1 MKLAHLYKFD
11 WYTPHQAWL
20 AERGLPHH
28 AHYGAKPERA
38 NLRFTDLRY
47 ADLHSANLNYANL
60 RDADLRYVDLYSANL
75 SYVELYSADLRF
87 TDLRDANL
95 SCADL
100 RYANLGFASL
110 RDADL
115 RDAKLHHVI
124 GNRKEIKTIQ
134 TDPWPIVLTK
144 DVMAIGYEQH
154 SIEEWRGFDDDRIAS
169 MDDDALEWS
178 RTWRPIIEQIIEVNA
193 A

>member
-1 MKLAHLYKFD
+1 MNLAHLYKYE
-11 WYTPHQAWL
+11 WYAPHQAWL
-20 AERGLPHH
+20 AEQGLPHH
-28 AHYGAKPERA
+28 DPRGAKPKRA
-38 NLRFTDLRY
+38 
-47 ADLHSANLNYANL
+47 
-60 RDADLRYVDLYSANL
+60 DLYSAN
-75 SYVELYSADLRF
+75 LRF

-95 SCADL
+95 SYANLRYANLRFTDLRDANLSYANL

-154 SIEEWRGFDDDRIAS
+154 SIEEWRGFDDNRIAK

-178 RTWRPIIEQIIEVNA
+178 RTWRPIIEQIIEMNKA

>member
-1 MKLAHLYKFD
+1 MYLSHLYKFD
-11 WYTPHQAWL
+11 WYAPHQAWL

-28 AHYGAKPERA
+28 DHHGAKPERA
-38 NLRFTDLRY
+38 NLRFTDLRFT
-47 ADLHSANLNYANL
+47 DLRYANLRYATLRSTDLRYANL
-60 RDADLRYVDLYSANL
+60 RDADLRS
-75 SYVELYSADLRF
+75 
-87 TDLRDANL
+87 TDLRDADL
-95 SCADL
+95 RSTDL
-100 RYANLGFASL
+100 RYANLRYANL

-115 RDAKLHHVI
+115 RDASLRHVI
-124 GNRKEIKTIQ
+124 GNGKDIKTIQ

-154 SIEEWRGFDDDRIAS
+154 SIEEWRGFDDNRIAK

-178 RTWRPIIEQIIEVNA
+178 RTWRPIIEQIIEMNKA